1 MTNEHLTVDVAIVGA
16 GPAGLAAAQAVAK
29 RGCTVA
35 IVDDN
40 PRSGGQIWRQ
50 GPDVAPS
57 APARASFDALR
68 RPNVRHLA
76 ATRVVAA
83 PRAGTLLL
91 EDAERGLLL
100 GYRKLILCCGAR
112 ELLLPFPGWTL
123 PGVTGAGGLQALIKG
138 GMPVRGERVVIAGS
152 GPLLIASLATAR
164 AAGAKVV
171 AVVEQAPLG
180 ALARFALSLA
190 ATPSKL
196 AQAARLTRGFAG
208 TRYLTGAVVRE
219 AHGDAR
225 VRAVT
230 IERNGARETLDC
242 DRVAC
247 GFGLA
252 PNLTLALALGCA
264 VRDRAIA
271 IDDAQ
276 HTSVE
281 HVYAAGECTGVGG
294 VELARIEGELA
305 GLAASG
311 ADATPDGRARFAALL
326 RRRETWRRFA
336 ARVADTFALREA
348 ARALPPDDTLL
359 CRCEDV
365 TIGAVRAHASARD
378 AKLQTR
384 CGMGVCQGRVC
395 GAAAHAYFGWDDAP
409 PRPPFSPAR
418 IDTLLVATDDAL
430 L

>member
-1 MTNEHLTVDVAIVGA
+1 MTNEHLAVDVAIVGA

-29 RGCTVA
+29 SGRTVA

-40 PRSGGQIWRQ
+40 PRAGGQIWRQ

-57 APARASFDALR
+57 APARASLDVLR
-68 RPNVRHLA
+68 QPNVRHLA

-83 PRAGTLLL
+83 PRAGALLL
-91 EDAERGLLL
+91 EDAEHGLLL
-100 GYRKLILCCGAR
+100 DYRKLILCCGAR

-123 PGVTGAGGLQALIKG
+123 PGATGAGGLQALIKG

-171 AVVEQAPLG
+171 AVVEQARLA
-180 ALARFALSLA
+180 ALAHFALSLA

-230 IERNGARETLDC
+230 IERNGARETIDC

-247 GFGLA
+247 GFGLV

-271 IDDAQ
+271 IEDAQ
-276 HTSVE
+276 RTSVE

-326 RRRETWRRFA
+326 RRRATWRRFA

-384 CGMGVCQGRVC
+384 CGMGACQGRVC
-395 GAAAHAYFGWDDAP
+395 GAAAHAYFGWDDTP